1 MSSIKR
7 WATGDGVFMFDLW
20 KRVLVSKY
28 GGWRALE
35 NKGVDR
41 KSSIWWR
48 DLGKVRRGKN
58 ENKWFDKCLEWKVGV
73 GIR

>member
-1 MSSIKR
+1 M
-7 WATGDGVFMFDLW
+7 W